1 MTQYMLLFSLGP
13 VQSFI
18 AQARKTRDLWLGSF
32 LLSAL
37 MQAGMEG
44 IESKLIFPYKPVI
57 EKGIPDLSNKY
68 VAIFDGAGEAEVA
81 ARKSEERIKQ
91 LWHEICADVWEKVL
105 EYPARFSPITRK
117 LWNEQIDSERVFEF
131 FWVIVPGDIAQ
142 YKSWLTETQ
151 LALDGRR
158 HLRDFQQQENAGEKS
173 TISGLRSALRGPGES
188 RSDVRMFW
196 YEVAK
201 WQLPQDISID
211 GNERLD
217 AIDTVKRFAFHSRH
231 LAQQLVSAKMDTVYP
246 STSSIAT
253 ATYIERLIAE
263 SENPLLSP
271 AIFAWMSEAHK
282 LGDIMPAAIP
292 LLRTLAK
299 DFPTGKAILKYDGDC
314 LFPETF
320 SANRLK
326 KEFRF
331 DDSRKAECD
340 ALARNGPKA
349 VERLLNATNNL
360 TPPIERPT
368 PYYAMI
374 QMDGDKMG
382 KLINGVQSK
391 EEHKNISR
399 ALSEFSRNHV
409 PAIIEETYPGR
420 LIYAGG
426 DDVFALAPLAR
437 DIDPPVLDRVDKV
450 HASKTILDL
459 VDQLQQRYREVVQ
472 AVVIGVAK
480 TAETPAKKTRKELV
494 TTSADIAIAHHYTS
508 QSYVRRISYE
518 GLILAKNHYGR
529 NALVV
534 TVLRR
539 SGEQTRVGCHW
550 RYPGLAKEEAQPIPL
565 FLSFYERFKEDAL
578 SPKCVFTLLEEA
590 PTLVGLDQEAQQSE
604 IKRVLRR
611 QRNPAFEQ
619 SFSNDEIASKAE
631 CLVRLAEAMDKDEYP
646 RREGQDE
653 LSVELH
659 SDDRRYGLVEVLG
672 WLLVMVFLARKEHE

>member
-1 MTQYMLLFSLGP
+1 MLLFSLGP

-37 MQAGMEG
+37 MQAGMKG
-44 IESKLIFPYKPVI
+44 IESKLIFPYDPVI
-57 EKGIPDLSNKY
+57 KNNIPDLPNKY
-68 VAIFDGAGEAEVA
+68 IAIFDDVDEAETA
-81 ARKSEERIKQ
+81 ARNSEEQIKQ
-91 LWHEICADVWEKVL
+91 LWREVCADVWHNVL
-105 EYPARFSPITRK
+105 EYPTRFIPITRT
-117 LWNEQIDSERVFEF
+117 LWDEQIDPARVFEF
-131 FWVIVPGDIAQ
+131 FWVVVPGDNAD
-142 YKSWLTETQ
+142 YAKWLTETQ
-151 LALDGRR
+151 QMLDGRK
-158 HLRDFQQQENAGEKS
+158 HLRDFKQQDNAGEKS
-173 TISGLRSALRGPGES
+173 TISGLRSALRGPGEW
-188 RSDVRMFW
+188 RSDVQMFW

-201 WQLPQDISID
+201 KQSSRDISTD
-211 GNERLD
+211 GTERLD
-217 AIDTVKRFAFHSRH
+217 AIDTVKRFAFGSRH
-231 LAQQLVSAKMDTVYP
+231 LARQIDAAYP

-253 ATYIERLIAE
+253 ATYIERLVAE
-263 SENPLLSP
+263 SENPSLSP
-271 AIFAWMSEAHK
+271 AIFDWMNEAHK

-299 DFPTGKAILKYDGDC
+299 DFPIGKGILKYDGDC

-320 SANRLK
+320 SEGRLK
-326 KEFRF
+326 KEFGF
-331 DDSRKAECD
+331 GEEKKDQRKR
-340 ALARNGPKA
+340 LASSGPRA
-349 VERLLNATNNL
+349 VSDLLTATAAL

-382 KLINGVQSK
+382 RLINGVQSK

-399 ALSEFSRNHV
+399 ALSEFSRTHV
-409 PAIIEETYPGR
+409 PVIVEDTYPGR

-426 DDVFALAPLAR
+426 DDVFALTPLAR
-437 DIDPPVLDRVDKV
+437 DIAPPVLDRADKV
-450 HASKTILDL
+450 RASKTILDL
-459 VDQLQQRYREVVQ
+459 VDQLQQRYREVVRAQ
-472 AVVIGVAK
+472 VIDVAQ
-480 TAETPAKKTRKELV
+480 TVETPAKKSRKELV
-494 TTSADIAIAHHYTS
+494 TASTGIAIAHHYTS
-508 QSYVRRISYE
+508 LSYVRRISKE
-518 GLILAKNHYGR
+518 AEQQAKNHYGR

-631 CLVRLAEAMDKDEYP
+631 CLVRLAEAMDEDEYP
-646 RREGQDE
+646 HREGQDE